1 VPRDTIQ
8 NATYDYTIFFLIL
21 IFLKKIVGVAFGPH
35 GEAGHPQ
42 GPNKKDKKKK
52 KKIIFALGVTAG
64 VVRPPQT
71 GQSRGGSLF
80 IFFFNFFF

>member
-35 GEAGHPQ
+35 GEAGPPQ
-42 GPNKKDKKKK
+42 VPNKKDKKKK
-52 KKIIFALGVTAG
+52 K
-64 VVRPPQT
+64 
-71 GQSRGGSLF
+71 LF
-80 IFFFNFFF
+80 LPWG